1 MKIDIKNNIISYYK
15 IAFCCCC
22 EMTGSSYNLRNR
34 NTKTNEKSHVYV
46 ANGQLVSLNV
56 ECPKQKETPIP
67 VSPSMPPLIPAS
79 CVRINNG
86 VSSLPSFDNV
96 CEPRTIFNNHKIVS
110 SETLKNVVSN
120 AAHNEEQTMLW
131 QNIAKLFVKCED
143 AESNIVGI
151 RSEYNPCINHLYTF
165 TDEIYGE
172 LQNYKTALSA
182 CQSELA
188 ETKKNMKKRFK
199 STKKLVNRKF
209 EKCRRGAASAA
220 FSADMEVF
228 NYIETFKQKID
239 DLRETIE
246 SQNDKIEE
254 LTSLCNSNNN
264 NNDYDDYDSECES
277 SRDIEI
283 SELKQKMKKMQ
294 EEIADL
300 NELYDDDYH
309 RFCRRED
316 DLKDKISAVHD
327 EASTAHTFAL
337 SAKQNSDERIDA
349 AVKAIETWGSDIYRI
364 EQEMKNM
371 HREIRADMD
380 TEQQASEYWIE
391 RELKSF
397 EVDKE
402 RINIEIQGVRSYID
416 TVVAGDLREEFA
428 RAISREVE
436 FESKVSA
443 ELVQGVNNELTA
455 MSQGLHKELV
465 DMITRSNEIHTE
477 RHFHA
482 LAELQKTKEDTT
494 SMCQALKNSI
504 SYVDCELVEV
514 KETIGFVKEDIAS
527 LTLEIEDQKESIRGD
542 IYADMD
548 ADYHDLKK
556 YIYNKFKK
564 HMKHEHAAEV
574 KGSEEVEV
582 KNETESVIVGGGDD
596 AASEQEKSQVLG
608 EESNEVVV
616 AESNDANGNKNEN
629 DIVIIMDDAS
639 YHTSDEE

>member
-15 IAFCCCC
+15 IAFCCC

-34 NTKTNEKSHVYV
+34 NTKTNQKSHVYV

-56 ECPKQKETPIP
+56 EGPNQKETPIP

-86 VSSLPSFDNV
+86 VSSLPCFDDV

-110 SETLKNVVSN
+110 SETPKNVMSN

-143 AESNIVGI
+143 ADSNIVGI

-172 LQNYKTALSA
+172 LQKYKTSLSA

-199 STKKLVNRKF
+199 STKKLVTRKF

-220 FSADMEVF
+220 FNADMEVF

-239 DLRETIE
+239 DLHETIE
-246 SQNDKIEE
+246 RQNDKIEE

-264 NNDYDDYDSECES
+264 HYDDDDAENDAENDAEFES

-283 SELKQKMKKMQ
+283 RELKHKMKKMQ
-294 EEIADL
+294 EEISDL
-300 NELYDDDYH
+300 NDLYDDDYH

-316 DLKDKISAVHD
+316 ELKDHISAVHD
-327 EASTAHTFAL
+327 EASSVHTFAI

-349 AVKAIETWGSDIYRI
+349 AIKAIETWGSDIYRI

-371 HREIRADMD
+371 QREIRADMD

-397 EVDKE
+397 ETEKQ

-436 FESKVSA
+436 FESKVTA
-443 ELVQGVNNELTA
+443 ELVKGLNNEL
-455 MSQGLHKELV
+455 V
-465 DMITRSNEIHTE
+465 NMITRSNEIHTE
-477 RHFHA
+477 RHFHV

-504 SYVDCELVEV
+504 GYVDCEVGEV

-527 LTLEIEDQKESIRGD
+527 LTLEIEDQKQSIRGD

-548 ADYHDLKK
+548 ADYYDLKK
-556 YIYNKFKK
+556 YICNKFKK
-564 HMKHEHAAEV
+564 HMKHDHDAEV
-574 KGSEEVEV
+574 KGSEEAQV
-582 KNETESVIVGGGDD
+582 KNETESVIVGGSE
-596 AASEQEKSQVLG
+596 AVSEQENSQVLG
-608 EESNEVVV
+608 EDSKEVVL
-616 AESNDANGNKNEN
+616 AESNDANGNGNKFEN